1 MDLLKK
7 ENVQIVESASD
18 WKDAIRMAVLPLE
31 QDGYV
36 EPRYKEEI
44 ISNVEA
50 MGPYIVLAP
59 YIALPHARPE
69 QGVLKSQIAVTLLRK
84 EVYFENEKKP
94 VKLLITLAASDNN
107 SHLDALMTI
116 SELLQKEDTV
126 ENILNAENKE
136 CPMAYYLKAVIGA
149 RTNDS
154 AAVLENLKKA
164 CALDASFKQ
173 LAATDMEFAKFFE
186 NNDFMSIV
194 K

>member
-7 ENVQIVESASD
+7 ENVQIIDSVSD

-69 QGVLKSQIAVTLLRK
+69 QGVCKSQIAVTLLRK
-84 EVYFENEKKP
+84 EVDFEEGSKP
-94 VKLLITLAASDNN
+94 VRLLITLAASDNN
-107 SHLDALMTI
+107 SHLDALMVI
-116 SELLQKEDTV
+116 SDLLQKEETV
-126 ENILNAENKE
+126 EKILNSKDEE
-136 CPMAYYLKAVIGA
+136 ELYSY
-149 RTNDS
+149 
-154 AAVLENLKKA
+154 
-164 CALDASFKQ
+164 FK
-173 LAATDMEFAKFFE
+173 
-186 NNDFMSIV
+186 
-194 K
+194 